1 MNETKYELRILPLF
15 ETDLNEIVDYICN
28 QLENPIAADAFVD
41 AVREAIFTR
50 LSYPK
55 SVAPYPS
62 TKKRKYPYYPI
73 NVKNYTIFYVVIDH
87 VMEVRRILYSPRNLP
102 AFLEPQSEN

>member
-28 QLENPIAADAFVD
+28 RLENPIAADAFVD

-62 TKKRKYPYYPI
+62 TKKRKYPYYQI